1 MTILFH
7 LEGITTLIFLNLINV
22 LTVKKL

>member
-1 MTILFH
+1 MTIHFH
-7 LEGITTLIFLNLINV
+7 LEGITTLISLNTANA